1 MPRADLLQLIGMGR
15 AGTLGSVL
23 ICTRHLLWT

>member
-15 AGTLGSVL
+15 AGTLASVL
-23 ICTRHLLWT
+23 ICTHHFLWT